1 MHTERFVRVGDL
13 NFYVQSWGDA
23 GRPPLFLVHGLAS
36 TSHMFDLIAEP
47 LAAHYSVYAYDQRG
61 HGQSDKPS
69 DGYEFEPIARDLD
82 LLADALGYV
91 DQPLTVIGHSWGAY
105 TALYY
110 AATRPDRTAKAV
122 LLDGGIRPLRDLFPT
137 WAEGEI
143 GLAPPPYVDMTVDD
157 IKQFIRK
164 WQAAGYR
171 PETEPLALTV
181 FDLSD
186 PHNVHAHLSRANN
199 MLIARALWEFEPT
212 NYYARTR
219 CPLLIVN
226 AVDPGKSISLEMRT
240 YALQAETLAPSA
252 RVHWMI
258 DTIHDIP
265 WHRPHALT
273 AVLADFLD

>member
-1 MHTERFVRVGDL
+1 MHSTRFVRVGDL
-13 NFYVQSWGDA
+13 QFYVQSWGEP

-47 LAAHYSVYAYDQRG
+47 LAQHYSVYAYDQRG

-69 DGYEFEPIARDLD
+69 SGYEFEPIARDLD
-82 LLADALGYV
+82 QLATALGYV

-110 AATRPDRTAKAV
+110 AATRPERTAKVV

-137 WAEGEI
+137 WAEGEV
-143 GLAPPPYVDMTVDD
+143 GLAPPPYIDMSVDD
-157 IKQFIRK
+157 IKRFIRQ

-186 PHNVHAHLSRANN
+186 PHNVHAYLNRDNN
-199 MLIARALWEFEPT
+199 MQIARALWEFQPT
-212 NYYARTR
+212 DYYARVR
-219 CPLLIVN
+219 CPMLIVN
-226 AVDPGKSISLEMRT
+226 AVDPGKTIDSRMQA
-240 YALQAETLAPSA
+240 YAEQAETLSRFA
-252 RVHWMI
+252 RVHWML

-265 WHRPHALT
+265 WHRPQQLI